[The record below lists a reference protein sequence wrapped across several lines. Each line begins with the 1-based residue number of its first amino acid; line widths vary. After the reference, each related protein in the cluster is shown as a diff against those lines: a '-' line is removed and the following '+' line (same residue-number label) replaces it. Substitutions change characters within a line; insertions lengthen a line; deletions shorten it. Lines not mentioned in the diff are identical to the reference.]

1 MTTFKPAHRLE
12 SQPLALWLSILDEQA
27 KLLHIIQ
34 KNLPANAAQAAKHCV
49 LSKGQL
55 ILYVESAAWASQL
68 RFMQAQI
75 MAGLLDKGVTQVKS
89 LQLKIAPTV
98 SYPQTGLRH
107 AQLPSLST
115 VTELKQLTAE
125 NDQDPLHQ
133 ALAKLAKTLEKRLST
148 HN

>member
-55 ILYVESAAWASQL
+55 ILYAESAAWASQL

-89 LQLKIAPTV
+89 LQLK
-98 SYPQTGLRH
+98 SF
-107 AQLPSLST
+107 
-115 VTELKQLTAE
+115 
-125 NDQDPLHQ
+125 
-133 ALAKLAKTLEKRLST
+133 
-148 HN
+148 